1 MDKRLLL
8 STEELR
14 AGYGGKE
21 ILHGVSVGFESGKVT
36 VIAGPNGCG
45 KSTLLKTLIRITP
58 ASGGRV
64 LADGRDTRDMTAA
77 ELARQVAY
85 LPQKKNIP
93 DLTVMTMVLHGRF
106 AHLSYPRRYRK
117 EDIAAA
123 EEALRITELTELADE
138 NMSRLSGGTQQRA
151 FLAMA
156 LAQSSPVILM
166 DEPASF
172 MDISYQLKLMELS
185 RRLADSGKAVVMVL
199 HDLPAALKYAD
210 VMIVMSEGSTA
221 AVGTPDEV
229 FESGVLDRVFG
240 IQMKRTVTEN
250 GVLYYCR

>member
-1 MDKRLLL
+1 
-8 STEELR
+8 
-14 AGYGGKE
+14 
-21 ILHGVSVGFESGKVT
+21 H
-36 VIAGPNGCG
+36 
-45 KSTLLKTLIRITP
+45 
-58 ASGGRV
+58 
-64 LADGRDTRDMTAA
+64 
-77 ELARQVAY
+77 VAY

-93 DLTVMTMVLHGRF
+93 DLTGMTMVLHGRF

-250 GVLYYCR
+250 GFLYYCR